1 MMKVVLLF
9 LFFASGLSFASAA
22 QETPGTLDT
31 IRESPGHFSVSTDLV
46 SSYVWRGSKFGSG
59 PAFQPTV
66 EFTAGG
72 FTGGVW
78 GSTCFS
84 DPAALETD
92 LYTSYNFGKFTLG
105 LTDYY
110 FPGKAWFTAA
120 NHAFEVNSGLSLGN
134 FSLAANYILNEGAGS
149 AGGDVYVEAGFT
161 AGKVNLFA
169 GGGSGW
175 HTPGGDFNICNLG
188 LSTTKE
194 ISITEHFTLPLS
206 GSIVLNPSTEQL
218 FLVAGITL

>member
-1 MMKVVLLF
+1 MKKIISLVLF
-9 LFFASGLSFASAA
+9 LAIGLSFTSAA
-22 QETPGTLDT
+22 QETPGTSNT
-31 IRESPGHFSVSTDLV
+31 TPESPVSFSVSTDLV

-59 PAFQPTV
+59 PALQPTV

-72 FTGGVW
+72 FTLGAW

-84 DPAALETD
+84 DPEALETD

-110 FPGKAWFTAA
+110 FPGTAWFTAE

-161 AGKVNLFA
+161 TGKVNLFA

-175 HTPGGDFNICNLG
+175 HTPGGEFNICNLG

-194 ISITEHFTLPLS
+194 IKITDHFTLPLS
-206 GSIVLNPSTEQL
+206 GSVVLNPTTEQF
-218 FLVAGITL
+218 FLVVGISL

>member
-1 MMKVVLLF
+1 MKKKISLVLF
-9 LFFASGLSFASAA
+9 LAIGLSLPSAA
-22 QETPGTLDT
+22 QETPGTLNTDKK
-31 IRESPGHFSVSTDLV
+31 SPANFSVSTDLV

-59 PAFQPTV
+59 PALQPTI

-72 FTGGVW
+72 FTLGAW

-84 DPAALETD
+84 DPEALETD
-92 LYTSYNFGKFTLG
+92 LYTSYNFGMFTLG

-110 FPGKAWFTAA
+110 FPGSAWFTAD
-120 NHAFEVNSGLSLGN
+120 NHAFELNSALSLGN

-149 AGGDVYVEAGFT
+149 DGGDVYVEAGFT

-175 HTPGGDFNICNLG
+175 HTPGRDFNICNLG

-194 ISITEHFTLPLS
+194 ITITDHFNLPLS
-206 GSIVLNPSTEQL
+206 GSVILNPTTETL

>member
-1 MMKVVLLF
+1 MKKLISLVLF
-9 LFFASGLSFASAA
+9 LAIGLSIKTTA
-22 QETPGTLDT
+22 QEIPVTLNT
-31 IRESPGHFSVSTDLV
+31 TRESPGNFSVSADLV

-59 PAFQPTV
+59 PALQPTV

-72 FTGGVW
+72 FTLGAW
-78 GSTCFS
+78 GSTCLS
-84 DPAALETD
+84 DPEALETD

-110 FPGKAWFTAA
+110 FPGTAWFTAE
-120 NHAFEVNSGLSLGN
+120 NHAFEVNSGLTLGN

-149 AGGDVYVEAGFT
+149 DGGDVYVEAGFT

-175 HTPGGDFNICNLG
+175 HTPDRDFNICNLG

-194 ISITEHFTLPLS
+194 IRITEHFTLPLS
-206 GSIVLNPSTEQL
+206 GSVVLNPTTEQF